1 MPRTEAARARIL
13 ALVALCIVPLLLHL
27 LIVETSRGHH
37 DWHLGIPGLV
47 RLGFVTVLAITH
59 WSIYGGLLLTFAL
72 TLRTGRDAL
81 ITAMARRLHGPIS
94 TELVAYT
101 RRVTWAWCC
110 FFAAQ
115 LATSVT
121 LFFFAPIV
129 VWSFFVNVLDLPLVA
144 VMFFAEYQCRLRC
157 LRNPPRHSLA
167 QIIRMV
173 TDVRKPVEERPG
185 LP

>member
-1 MPRTEAARARIL
+1 MRRTETARARIP
-13 ALVALCIVPLLLHL
+13 ALVALGTIPLLLHF
-27 LIVETSRGHH
+27 LIVETSRAHH
-37 DWHLGIPGLV
+37 DWHHGIFGLV
-47 RLGFVTVLAITH
+47 RFGFVTVLAITH

-72 TLRTGRDAL
+72 TLRPGRDAL
-81 ITAMARRLHGPIS
+81 ITAMARRLHGAIS
-94 TELVAYT
+94 TELVVYT

-110 FFAAQ
+110 FFATQ
-115 LATSVT
+115 LTASVL
-121 LFFFAPIV
+121 LFLFAPIV

-144 VMFFAEYQCRLRC
+144 VMFLAEYKCRLRC

-173 TDVRKPVEERPG
+173 TDVRKPVGEPTS